1 MNFREFAPRIK
12 PGRRVPCVLKN
23 PIYMVAPRNLSA
35 REKTTRNGWKII
47 FSRSE
52 FSVIWL
58 GKNKLH
64 LFIFI
69 EEHYT
74 KIDAVTNVTDKYN
87 FRDTYFRGWKHDIA
101 NKNRS
106 ESFENTNIR
115 LGIDISS
122 RRDALNCA

>member
-23 PIYMVAPRNLSA
+23 PIYIVGSLRNLSA
-35 REKTTRNGWKII
+35 REKTTRNSWKII

-69 EEHYT
+69 EEQYM
-74 KIDAVTNVTDKYN
+74 KIDAIMNANDKYN
-87 FRDTYFRGWKHDIA
+87 FCNTYFRGWKHDYCKQEPKRIVRKHKYTLRYRYLLEK
-101 NKNRS
+101 KN
-106 ESFENTNIR
+106 
-115 LGIDISS
+115 
-122 RRDALNCA
+122 AK

>member
-101 NKNRS
+101 NKNRKANRS
-106 ESFENTNIR
+106 KTQIYASV
-115 LGIDISS
+115 LISP
-122 RRDALNCA
+122 REGTR